1 MIKNIGI
8 LSPGN
13 MGAAVGRQF
22 KAAGYEIVTTLKGRS
37 EYTKRKAKKEGFRD
51 VKTLDVLVDEVDLI
65 LSILDP
71 GKARSVAYQVSQAI
85 KAT

>member
-13 MGAAVGRQF
+13 MGAAVGRHF

-37 EYTKRKAKKEGFRD
+37 EYTKKKPRQKVFAMSKLLRY
-51 VKTLDVLVDEVDLI
+51 
-65 LSILDP
+65 LSMKWI
-71 GKARSVAYQVSQAI
+71 
-85 KAT
+85 